1 MTLKELVPWRF
12 GSLRRWD
19 EDERA
24 FPSFRRDFDNLHRE
38 MDRMLDEFFRVS
50 PLRTMQTP
58 EVFAFGDVMPTI
70 DVAEDEKMF
79 RISVELPGMDEK
91 DIDVTLAEGLLTIRG
106 EKKQE
111 HEDKGKEFYRKE
123 RSFGSF
129 RRAIPIPIDV
139 DESKID
145 ASFKKGVLLISLPKT
160 EEAKKKVRHIDVK
173 AA

>member
-38 MDRMLDEFFRVS
+38 MDRMIEEFFRGS
-50 PLRTMQTP
+50 PLRGMQMT
-58 EVFAFGDVMPTI
+58 EGMSFGDVMPTI
-70 DVAEDEKMF
+70 DVAEDEKVF

-91 DIDVTLAEGLLTIRG
+91 DIDVTLTEGLLTIRG

-129 RRAIPIPIDV
+129 RRAIPLPVDV

-145 ASFKKGVLLISLPKT
+145 ASFKKGVLLINLPKT

>member
-24 FPSFRRDFDNLHRE
+24 FPSFRRDFDSLHRE
-38 MDRMLDEFFRVS
+38 MDRVLEDFFRMS
-50 PLRTMQTP
+50 PLRAMQMP
-58 EVFAFGDVMPTI
+58 ESLGFGDVMPTI
-70 DVAEDEKMF
+70 DVADDDKMF

-91 DIDVTLAEGLLTIRG
+91 DIDVTLTEGLLTIRG

-129 RRAIPIPIDV
+129 RRVIPIPIDV
-139 DESKID
+139 DESKIE
-145 ASFKKGVLLISLPKT
+145 ASFKKGVLLINLPKT